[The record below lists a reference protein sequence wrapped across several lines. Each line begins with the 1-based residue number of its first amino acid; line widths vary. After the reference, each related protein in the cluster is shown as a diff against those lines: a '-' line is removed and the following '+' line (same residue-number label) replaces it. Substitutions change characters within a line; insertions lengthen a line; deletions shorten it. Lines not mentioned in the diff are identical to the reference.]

1 MPFTTDTCEMAAR
14 TDIAG
19 KDCLRARL
27 FVSITRENPVN
38 TETPADVTR
47 DLQAWGAGDSRA
59 ADRLMPAVY
68 QQLRGMAADYFRR
81 ERADHTL
88 QPTALVH
95 EAYLRL
101 VDQERVTWKNRAHF
115 RAVAAQLMRRVLL
128 EHARSHNAEK
138 RGGKLEKIYLGDTR
152 ELSATRTPDLLEL
165 DEALRA
171 FADTYPRE
179 GGVVE
184 MKFFGGLEAKEIA
197 EVLQVSEKTVL
208 RDWSF
213 AKMWLQRELS

>member
-1 MPFTTDTCEMAAR
+1 MPVVYSELRRMAANY
-14 TDIAG
+14 
-19 KDCLRARL
+19 LR
-27 FVSITRENPVN
+27 
-38 TETPADVTR
+38 
-47 DLQAWGAGDSRA
+47 Q
-59 ADRLMPAVY
+59 
-68 QQLRGMAADYFRR
+68 

-101 VDQERVTWKNRAHF
+101 VDQDRATWHNRAHF

-138 RGGKLEKIYLGDTR
+138 RGGKLQKIYIEETR
-152 ELSATRTPDLLEL
+152 ELSASALPEL
-165 DEALRA
+165 VALDDALRS
-171 FADTYPRE
+171 FATAYPRE

-197 EVLQVSEKTVL
+197 EVLNVSEKTVL
-208 RDWSF
+208 RDWTF
-213 AKMWLQRELS
+213 AKMWLSRELS